1 MTGLPLDPLGVILVM
16 MAILLLLGCFMD
28 WFSIMLL
35 TMPIFAPTVQALGYD
50 LVWFGVLFN
59 LVMQVGYLSP
69 PFGQAAFYLKS
80 VTPPDISLNHIFVSL
95 VPFMGLQIIALTIV
109 LLVPDVA
116 MWLPRALNP

>member
-95 VPFMGLQIIALTIV
+95 VPFMGLQIIALAIV

-116 MWLPRALNP
+116 MWLPRVLNP